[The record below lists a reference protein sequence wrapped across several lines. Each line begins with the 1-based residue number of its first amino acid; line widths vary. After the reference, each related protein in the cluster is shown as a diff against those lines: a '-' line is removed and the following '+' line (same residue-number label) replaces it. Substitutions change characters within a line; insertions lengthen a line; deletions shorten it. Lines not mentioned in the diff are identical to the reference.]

1 MKTQLPTSTK
11 FSVNRSSK
19 GFTLVELLVV
29 ISILAILGVIGIT
42 IFSGT
47 QKGARDAKRKED
59 IVALSNAME
68 AQRDAQTG
76 YLTTVQTSWFA
87 DGSIPKP
94 PSGVAGVT
102 DYTSTN
108 VTTSTYVFCAALE
121 ASTGNATSNAGAG
134 MTGTTTGSFFCR
146 KQAQ

>member
-1 MKTQLPTSTK
+1 MKTQLPNT
-11 FSVNRSSK
+11 NSSK

-29 ISILAILGVIGIT
+29 ISILAILGVIGMT

-68 AQRDAQTG
+68 ANRDAQTG
-76 YLTTVQTSWFA
+76 YLTSVQAGWFA
-87 DGSIPKP
+87 DGAVPKT
-94 PSGVAGVT
+94 PSGTA
-102 DYTSTN
+102 DYTTTGI
-108 VTTSTYVFCAALE
+108 TTSTYTFCTALE
-121 ASTGNATSNAGAG
+121 ASTGNATSNSGAG
-134 MTGTTTGSFFCR
+134 MTGITNGNFFCR